1 VDLTLDVSIA
11 RGYKS
16 KRQIVRV
23 VSEDWGEQNLYC
35 AACERDALKPFEA
48 NKKAKD
54 FQCPQCSTTYQLK
67 ARSRPGLRV
76 PDAAYDAMI
85 EAIRSDSVPALF
97 VLTYTSEWKVRELLL
112 VHPAFFSESC
122 IAKRPPLGPGRRREG
137 WIGCDIL
144 LGRVPPA
151 GILPVVQD
159 GAVTPP
165 HLVRERY
172 RMAEPLRKVS
182 TAKRGWTLDV
192 LRVVQALPEW
202 FSLDDVYRFE
212 DELQALHPHNKHVK
226 DKIRQQLQVLRD
238 LNYIEFLDRRG
249 TYRRIK

>member
-1 VDLTLDVSIA
+1 MDLSLDPSLSA
-11 RGYKS
+11 NYKNKS
-16 KRQIVRV
+16 QVARV
-23 VSEDWGEQNLYC
+23 VTETWGQRNLFC
-35 AACERDALKPFEA
+35 AACNADSLHQLRANRRARDFE
-48 NKKAKD
+48 
-54 FQCPQCSTTYQLK
+54 CPQCSTTYQLK

-76 PDAAYDAMI
+76 ADAAYDAMI

-122 IAKRPPLGPGRRREG
+122 VARRRPLKPTARRANAVL
-137 WIGCDIL
+137 CDIL
-144 LGRVPPA
+144 LSRIAPA